1 MNQFDIPVRN
11 QKIKRILKPQ
21 TNKILLVLLL
31 MGALAACTTTKKRG
45 EMSALGEMYHNTTAH
60 YNGYF
65 NANELYIASRDLLAQ
80 QHRDNYTKILPM
92 YKYLAADDA
101 SAVVPDLDIAMEK
114 VSVVVNLHPYSKW
127 TDDSYLLFGKAQYLK
142 RDFESAEETWR
153 YFEGEFNPEAMAR
166 KEKKAKADK
175 KVSKKKKKKKKRKR
189 KRKKNRKKRN
199 KMSKKKER
207 ALKRY
212 NRAVRKARKSGGRAP
227 EKPAILQSGS
237 KEAQQ
242 AKEEKRKANE
252 EKLAKAEE
260 QQAQE
265 EQDDDGFLK
274 HRPAYQEGM
283 LYYAKTLVERDKFD
297 AAQRILEELLG
308 SRKTYEDIEGQAAAT
323 QAYLYIETEKYVNA
337 LPALEKAIDLEKDK
351 YTKARYAF
359 IMAQLYERLN
369 NSKGAYAAYEQC
381 LTYRPRYEMEF
392 NCKLNMAQ
400 NAWVSGQGSAN
411 DARRKLQRMLKEE
424 KNAEYKDQIYFSLAM
439 IAFKEG
445 DQAEG
450 VRNLELSLQQGGN
463 NKAQQ
468 AEAYL
473 TLADLYYEDEE
484 YVAAKSY
491 YDSTLS
497 VLNQTDERHERVDKL
512 ATNLE
517 DIAKNLS
524 IIALQDS
531 LLRISEMSLEEQ
543 EALALR
549 IKRERDEERRQQ
561 LIAQANRQANSRSS
575 FGGSGIRG
583 QTALAG
589 EVESSFFAYDD
600 RSLRRGARNFQR
612 DWGSRP
618 LADNWRRSSASA
630 GAELEDL
637 LSEGDNSEPDILTEE
652 EIQQL
657 LGDVPQDE
665 GEVAAARLKMQEA
678 MAKLGRLYRERLNN
692 TEKAIDILEE
702 LNTRFPDNSF
712 ELDAWYQ
719 LYLAYMD
726 RGNMA
731 KAQEYADKIVQ
742 KYPDTNYAKLIRNPN
757 YAEELARED
766 EKVERFYE
774 QAYAAFK
781 AGDYQTAY
789 DQATG
794 AKAKFGAAND
804 LQPKF
809 ALLAALAAGSVKG
822 KEAYLS
828 ALRTVVARYPDTEE
842 QLRAREILR
851 LLGETTASMPA
862 GAKEELEKFKYE
874 EDKLHYVIVAFDSKD
889 INLNESKIAVSD
901 YNQKYHKLDRIRIS
915 NLFLGIKAEDRVPI
929 LVLRRFKDKADAM
942 KYYNGIQNKRDEY
955 MGGQDVEFEV
965 FPVTQ
970 NNYREILKER
980 SVDNYRLFFKGY
992 YAK

>member
-1 MNQFDIPVRN
+1 MAV
-11 QKIKRILKPQ
+11 
-21 TNKILLVLLL
+21 
-31 MGALAACTTTKKRG
+31 AAACTTTKKRS
-45 EMSALGEMYHNTTAH
+45 EMSALSELYHNTTAH

-65 NANELYIASRDLLAQ
+65 NANELYVASQVLLEQ
-80 QHRDNYTKILPM
+80 QHRDNYTKVLPV
-92 YKYLAADDA
+92 YKHLATDDA

-142 RDFESAEETWR
+142 RDYESAEETWR
-153 YFEGEFNPEAMAR
+153 YFESEFNPEAMAR

-175 KVSKKKKKKKKRKR
+175 KVSKKKKKRKKKKRKR
-189 KRKKNRKKRN
+189 KKRRKKRN
-199 KMSKKKER
+199 KMSKKKAR

-212 NRAVRKARKSGGRAP
+212 NRAVRKARKSGGKAP
-227 EKPAILQSGS
+227 EKPEILQKDYEKEQQE
-237 KEAQQ
+237 KEA
-242 AKEEKRKANE
+242 KRKANE
-252 EKLAKAEE
+252 EQLAQNEE
-260 QQAQE
+260 QQAKE
-265 EQDDDGFLK
+265 EQPDDGPLK

-283 LYYAKTLVERDKFD
+283 VYYAKTLIERDKFD

-308 SRKTYEDIEGQAAAT
+308 SGKTYEDIKGEAAA
-323 QAYLYIETEKYVNA
+323 ALAHLYIETEKYVNA
-337 LPALEKAIDLEKDK
+337 LPALDKAIDLEKDK

-359 IMAQLYERLN
+359 IMAQLYDRLS
-369 NSKGAYAAYEQC
+369 NSSGAYAAYEQC
-381 LTYRPRYEMEF
+381 LNYRPRYEMEF
-392 NCKLNMAQ
+392 NCQLNMAQ
-400 NAWVSGQGSAN
+400 NAWASGQGSAR
-411 DARRKLQRMLKEE
+411 DARNKLERMLKEE
-424 KNAEYKDQIYFSLAM
+424 KNAEYKDQIYFALAM

-445 DQAEG
+445 DRAEG
-450 VRNLELSLQQGGN
+450 VRNLELSLQQGSN

-497 VLNQTDERHERVDKL
+497 VLNKKDERTERVRKL

-549 IKRERDEERRQQ
+549 IKRKRDEERRKQ
-561 LIAQANRQANSRSS
+561 LIAEANRAANSRSR
-575 FGGSGIRG
+575 FGGSPVRG

-589 EVESSFFAYDD
+589 GVESSFFAYDE
-600 RSLRRGARNFQR
+600 RAVRRGQRSFQR
-612 DWGSRP
+612 RWGSRS

-630 GAELEDL
+630 GAELEEL
-637 LSEGDNSEPDILTEE
+637 LAEGEDGASDILTEE

-665 GEVAAARLKMQEA
+665 GEVAGARLKMQEA
-678 MAKLGRLYRERLNN
+678 MANLGRLYRERLNN
-692 TEKAIDILEE
+692 TEKAIEVLEE

-712 ELDAWYQ
+712 ELDSWYQ
-719 LYLAYMD
+719 LYLAYMEI
-726 RGNMA
+726 GNQA
-731 KAQEYADKIVQ
+731 KAKEYADKIVQ
-742 KYPDTNYAKLIRNPN
+742 KYPDTNYAKIIRNPN
-757 YAEELARED
+757 YAEELARE
-766 EKVERFYE
+766 EQKVQRYYE

-781 AGDYQTAY
+781 AGEYQKAY
-789 DQATG
+789 DQASG
-794 AKAKFGAAND
+794 AKQKFGAANA

-809 ALLAALAAGSVKG
+809 ALLAAMAAGNVKG
-822 KEAYLS
+822 KEAYVS
-828 ALRTVVARYPDTEE
+828 ELRAVVARYPNTEE

-851 LLGETTASMPA
+851 LLGEMTASLPA

-889 INLNESKIAVSD
+889 IDLNQCKIAVSD
-901 YNQKYHKLDRIRIS
+901 YHQKYHKLDRIRVS
-915 NLFLGIKAEDRVPI
+915 NLFLGVKAEDRVPI
-929 LVLRRFKDKADAM
+929 LVLRRFKNKAEAM
-942 KYYNGIQNKRDEY
+942 AYYNGVQSKREEY
-955 MGGQDVEFEV
+955 MGGQDVNFEV

-980 SVDNYRLFFKGY
+980 SVGNYRLFFQEY
-992 YAK
+992 YVQ